1 MSTEKQSI
9 GTKLRDADQRYQY
22 IQAIGK
28 VIQSKY
34 VISAVLATLVLYFT
48 FPIYWTFVSSIK
60 TMAGIHSF
68 PPSLVPSQFIDP
80 IWSNYTDLW
89 TQRAFNMFTVN
100 SLIVAVTTTV
110 IVVTFGTLAGYGFSR
125 FRFPFDDYVFIAILG
140 ARLLPPIGMLVPF
153 YRLFGQLN
161 LIDSKLALITV
172 YTYMNLPLVV
182 WLMRNYFVSIP
193 ADLDHAAYI
202 DGATRFQTFKD
213 IILPLAKP
221 GVAAC
226 AILTFLFSWREF
238 LFAFVLTFT
247 PGAKTIPVGAMMM
260 IEDVVVLWN
269 YLAAAGFIAMVPA
282 LIFVVLFQRHIV
294 SGLTAGAIKG

>member
-1 MSTEKQSI
+1 MSSDQKYKISQSI
-9 GTKLRDADQRYQY
+9 GNFL
-22 IQAIGK
+22 
-28 VIQSKY
+28 QSKY
-34 VISAVLATLVLYFT
+34 VIATILLSLVLFFT
-48 FPIYWTFVSSIK
+48 FPIYWTFVSSLK
-60 TMAGIHSF
+60 TLEGIHRF
-68 PPSLVPSQFIDP
+68 PPNFIPRELIDP
-80 IWSNYTDLW
+80 IWANYADLW
-89 TQRAFNMFTVN
+89 FQRAFDMFTMN
-100 SLIVAVTTTV
+100 SLIVALVTTA

-125 FRFPFDDYVFIAILG
+125 FRFPYDDYVFIAILG

-153 YRLFGQLN
+153 YQLIGQLN
-161 LIDSKLALITV
+161 LLDTRLALIIV

-182 WLMRNYFVSIP
+182 WLMRNFFVSIP
-193 ADLDHAAYI
+193 ADLDQAAYI

-221 GVAAC
+221 GIAAS

-247 PGAKTIPVGAMMM
+247 PAAKTIPVGAIMM

-294 SGLTAGAIKG
+294 SGLTSGAIKG

>member
-1 MSTEKQSI
+1 MSVLSYFIDSDQRYRISQSI
-9 GTKLRDADQRYQY
+9 GNALQ
-22 IQAIGK
+22 G
-28 VIQSKY
+28 KY
-34 VISAVLATLVLYFT
+34 VITAVLVALVLYFT
-48 FPIYWTFVSSIK
+48 FPIYWTFVSSLR
-60 TMAGIHSF
+60 TLEGIHAF
-68 PPSLVPSQFIDP
+68 PPELIPTQFIDP
-80 IWSNYTDLW
+80 IWTNYVDLW
-89 TQRAFNMFTVN
+89 TQRAFDMFTMN

-110 IVVTFGTLAGYGFSR
+110 IVVVFGTLAGYGFSR
-125 FRFPFDDYVFIAILG
+125 FRFPYDNYVFIAILG

-153 YRLFGQLN
+153 YRLFGGLN

-193 ADLDHAAYI
+193 ADLDEAAYI

-221 GVAAC
+221 GIAAC

-247 PGAKTIPVGAMMM
+247 PASKTIPVGAMMM
-260 IEDVVVLWN
+260 LEDVVVLWN

-282 LIFVVLFQRHIV
+282 LAFVVLFQRHIV
-294 SGLTAGAIKG
+294 SGLTAGAVKG

>member
-1 MSTEKQSI
+1 MKESLTSSNRQYEIIQQI
-9 GTKLRDADQRYQY
+9 GRFIT
-22 IQAIGK
+22 GK
-28 VIQSKY
+28 YAVT
-34 VISAVLATLVLYFT
+34 AVLSALVLYFT
-48 FPIYWTFVSSIK
+48 FPVYWTFVSSIK
-60 TMAGIHSF
+60 TMGGIHAF
-68 PPSLVPSQFIDP
+68 PPNFIPVEVIDP
-80 IWSNYTDLW
+80 IWKNYTDLW
-89 TQRAFNMFTVN
+89 FQRAFNMFTLN
-100 SLIVAVTTTV
+100 SLVVAIVTTV
-110 IVVTFGTLAGYGFSR
+110 LVVSFGTLAGYGFSR
-125 FRFPFDDYVFIAILG
+125 FRFPYDDYVFIGILG

-153 YRLFGQLN
+153 YRLFSIGE
-161 LIDSKLALITV
+161 LIDTRIALIMV

-193 ADLDHAAYI
+193 ADLDEAAYI

-247 PGAKTIPVGAMMM
+247 EASKTIPVGAMMM
-260 IEDVVVLWN
+260 LEDVVILWN
-269 YLAAAGFIAMVPA
+269 YLAAAGFIAMLPA
-282 LIFVVLFQRHIV
+282 LLFVILFQRHIV

>member
-1 MSTEKQSI
+1 MKGNMADSERRYEIIQQI
-9 GTKLRDADQRYQY
+9 GRIIT
-22 IQAIGK
+22 GK
-28 VIQSKY
+28 FV
-34 VISAVLATLVLYFT
+34 VTAVLTALVLYFT
-48 FPIYWTFVSSIK
+48 FPVYWTFVSSVK
-60 TMAGIHSF
+60 TIGGIHAF
-68 PPSLVPSQFIDP
+68 PPNIIPQQFIDP
-80 IWSNYTDLW
+80 LWKNYTDLW
-89 TQRAFNMFTVN
+89 FQRSFNMFTLN
-100 SLIVAVTTTV
+100 SLIVALVTTLL
-110 IVVTFGTLAGYGFSR
+110 VVSFGTLAGYGFSR
-125 FRFPFDDYVFIAILG
+125 FRFPYDDYVFIGILG

-153 YRLFGQLN
+153 YRLFSLGD
-161 LIDSKLALITV
+161 LIDTRIALIMV

-193 ADLDHAAYI
+193 ADLDEAAYI

-247 PGAKTIPVGAMMM
+247 DAAKTIPVGAMMM
-260 IEDVVVLWN
+260 IEDVVILWN
-269 YLAAAGFIAMVPA
+269 YLAAAGFIAMLPA
-282 LIFVVLFQRHIV
+282 LLFVVLFQRHIV

>member
-1 MSTEKQSI
+1 MDSEKRYNLIQSI
-9 GTKLRDADQRYQY
+9 GRA
-22 IQAIGK
+22 
-28 VIQSKY
+28 IQSKY
-34 VISAVLATLVLYFT
+34 VITAVLSALVLYFT

-60 TMAGIHSF
+60 TLGGIHTF
-68 PPSLVPSQFIDP
+68 PPRIIPLELVDP
-80 IWSNYTDLW
+80 LWKNYADLW
-89 TQRAFNMFTVN
+89 TQRKFDSFTVN
-100 SLIVAVTTTV
+100 SLLVAVSTTI

-125 FRFPFDDYVFIAILG
+125 FRFPYDDYVFIGILG

-153 YRLFGQLN
+153 FRVFAQLN
-161 LIDSKLALITV
+161 LIDTRLALVVV
-172 YTYMNLPLVV
+172 YTYMNLPLVI

-193 ADLDHAAYI
+193 AELDEAAYI

-221 GVAAC
+221 GIAAC

-247 PGAKTIPVGAMMM
+247 KSAKTVPVGAMMM
-260 IEDVVVLWN
+260 VEDVVILWN
-269 YLAAAGFIAMVPA
+269 YLAAAGFIAMIPA
-282 LIFVVLFQRHIV
+282 LLFVVLFQRHIV

>member
-1 MSTEKQSI
+1 MSMKESLTSSNRQYEIIQQI
-9 GTKLRDADQRYQY
+9 GRFIT
-22 IQAIGK
+22 GK
-28 VIQSKY
+28 YAVT
-34 VISAVLATLVLYFT
+34 AVLSALVLYFT
-48 FPIYWTFVSSIK
+48 FPVYWTFVSSIK
-60 TMAGIHSF
+60 TMGGIHAF
-68 PPSLVPSQFIDP
+68 PPNFIPVEIIDP
-80 IWSNYTDLW
+80 IWKNYTDLW
-89 TQRAFNMFTVN
+89 FQRAFNMFTLN
-100 SLIVAVTTTV
+100 SLVVAIVTTV
-110 IVVTFGTLAGYGFSR
+110 LVVTFGTLAGYGFSR
-125 FRFPFDDYVFIAILG
+125 FRFPYDDYVFIGILG

-153 YRLFGQLN
+153 YRLFSIGE
-161 LIDSKLALITV
+161 LIDTRIALIMV

-193 ADLDHAAYI
+193 ADLDEAAYI

-247 PGAKTIPVGAMMM
+247 EASKTIPVGAMMM
-260 IEDVVVLWN
+260 LEDVVILWN
-269 YLAAAGFIAMVPA
+269 YLAAAGFIAMLPA
-282 LIFVVLFQRHIV
+282 LLFVILFQRHIV